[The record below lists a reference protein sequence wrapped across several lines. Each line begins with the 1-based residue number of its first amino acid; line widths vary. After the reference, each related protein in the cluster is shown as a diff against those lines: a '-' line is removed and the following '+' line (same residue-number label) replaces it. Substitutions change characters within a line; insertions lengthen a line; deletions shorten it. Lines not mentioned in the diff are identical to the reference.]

1 MITSP
6 PLSSIVVGTTSVKLI
21 AGRYVKNI
29 LSEVL
34 FIEHMLPWIA
44 LSVLRLYDNTS
55 FISTKASPLTLFR
68 LNETILA
75 SLVLTDVEL
84 CAPVMTS
91 VPVNKSESGGKVK
104 IRSFPVES

>member
-34 FIEHMLPWIA
+34 FIGLMLPWIA
-44 LSVLRLYDNTS
+44 FLLLLLYANNS
-55 FISTKASPLTLFR
+55 FVTTKASPLTLFR

-84 CAPVMTS
+84 CALVMTS
-91 VPVNKSESGGKVK
+91 VPV
-104 IRSFPVES
+104 